1 MVQRKGMLGLV
12 RFRMLRAGISKYST
26 LRLASSSGLW
36 AASRAMP
43 TSAMAYFRL
52 LFAFW
57 QEVCATTIQ
66 CILVILLAAQ
76 TAPSPERLRYGRCQL
91 ANLAGHHLGF
101 FHGDEVRS
109 LRQQDLAS
117 AGESRC

>member
-57 QEVCATTIQ
+57 QEVQA
-66 CILVILLAAQ
+66 ILLAAAFFGRLFRCFGGPPPPG
-76 TAPSPERLRYGRCQL
+76 APAKSGPQPAL
-91 ANLAGHHLGF
+91 ANAT
-101 FHGDEVRS
+101 D
-109 LRQQDLAS
+109 
-117 AGESRC
+117 